1 MSRLPVRAFA
11 SRFTPALVIA
21 MLLAGQPSDAQSA
34 GAAGGDKTVAILTP
48 FQQSVTTNLMIDS
61 LQTQAKGRG
70 WKTTV
75 VDTKGDV
82 GQLASRM
89 EDVISSKVSAIVIVS
104 TDPNQ
109 LKNQIASAGVA
120 RIPVFGLDSGYIPGM
135 AMNATSD
142 NTAMGK
148 TISSFLFKAMN
159 GKGNLVV
166 LTYRPHPGVLKR
178 TQALDAALKAYP
190 GIKVITEQQVQVP
203 GPIENSR
210 KQMENI
216 LLANPGKGAIT
227 AVWTGWDEPAIG
239 VTQALQASGR
249 RDILVTGIDGNSQAV
264 DLIQKGSAL
273 RATLRQNFP
282 QMATLVVQQIDR
294 VFKGQPV
301 SATEL
306 FAPATLVTRKP

>member
-1 MSRLPVRAFA
+1 MPSLFSARFAPVLALTVLLL
-11 SRFTPALVIA
+11 SPA
-21 MLLAGQPSDAQSA
+21 Q
-34 GAAGGDKTVAILTP
+34 AAGPTRTVAILTP
-48 FQQSVTTNLMIDS
+48 FQQSVTTNEMIQS
-61 LQTQAKGRG
+61 LQAQASSRG
-70 WKTTV
+70 WKTNV

-104 TDPNQ
+104 TDPGA
-109 LKNQIASAGVA
+109 LKNQISSANA
-120 RIPVFGLDSGYIPGM
+120 AKIPVFGLDSGYISGM

-148 TISSFLFKAMN
+148 TISNFLFKAMN

-178 TQALDAALKAYP
+178 SQALDAALKAYP
-190 GIKVITEQQVQVP
+190 GIKVVTEQQVQVP

-210 KQMENI
+210 QQMENI

-239 VTQALQASGR
+239 VAQALEAAGR
-249 RDILVTGIDGNSQAV
+249 KDVIVTGIDGNSQAI
-264 DLIQKGSAL
+264 DLIQKGSAI
-273 RATLRQNFP
+273 RATLKQNFP
-282 QMATLVVQQIDR
+282 QMAALVAQQIDR
-294 VFKGQPV
+294 VFKGQKV
-301 SATEL
+301 TATEL
-306 FAPATLVTRKP
+306 YAPATLITRKP